1 MARLFSE
8 EVLAGLHSDGP
19 RNRAESGGAA
29 GVGGGS
35 GDIPLL
41 GFDCG
46 SSPPDPRTDAVPLIP
61 VRMLNEFTYC
71 HRLAYLEWVQGEW
84 SDSLDTLDGEF
95 GHRNVDRDD
104 QRPVPAGTRPT
115 SQDGVESGEMA
126 AATGPTAGDP
136 PVDPAADLVDS
147 LPAAPT
153 EQPVQYARHTPRP
166 AAAPEG
172 EDVLHARSL
181 QLESPREG
189 LVAKLDLLELEG
201 NVVTP
206 VDYKRGKP
214 PANGVGA
221 WEPELVQLCAQA
233 LILRDNGYQCES
245 GVLYYIAARRRV
257 PVMFDSLLVERTR
270 ELVRGLREMAAR
282 GTIPPPLED
291 SPKCPRCSLVGIC
304 LPDETNFV
312 RAWQTG
318 AEPVPPIPEPA
329 LNPGETGTQDTPR
342 HESRRL
348 SGDEVGDELLKM
360 FGGDVADG
368 VSPGQLP
375 EPVIPAGRPIASQG
389 SSATKPPD
397 KPASKV
403 RRLLPELSQAL
414 PLYVQTQGTVVGKAG
429 DRLTVKLQGSE
440 LASLR
445 LLDVSQVCLFGNVM
459 VSAQALRELMGRGI
473 PIVHLSYG
481 GWFCGLT
488 MGLTH
493 RNVEL
498 RIRQYQLAGDE
509 LGALRIARALVAGKL
524 RNCRTLLR
532 RHLPESRGE
541 VLKQL
546 ADWTRRVERA
556 DSAATLLGLE
566 GMAAKS
572 YFADF
577 FSLLP
582 DQPQFDPRGRN
593 RRPPRDPVNAVLS
606 FVYALLTKEVAVA
619 LQSVGFD
626 ALLGFLHRPRYGRP
640 SLALDL
646 MEEFRPLI
654 GDSTTLT
661 VFNNREVT
669 ADSFVFRAGGV
680 ALTEAG
686 RRAVMAAYERRLQ
699 HEVTHPLFGYKAS
712 YRRILE
718 VQARLLA
725 RHVLGEL
732 DQYPSF
738 TTR

>member
-1 MARLFSE
+1 MSRLFSE
-8 EVLAGLHSDGP
+8 ETLTGLPIVAAPSSPSSGASTQGADGLD
-19 RNRAESGGAA
+19 
-29 GVGGGS
+29 GS
-35 GDIPLL
+35 G
-41 GFDCG
+41 
-46 SSPPDPRTDAVPLIP
+46 SHAPDPRTDEVPLIP
-61 VRMLNEFTYC
+61 VRMLNEFAYC
-71 HRLAYLEWVQGEW
+71 PRLAYLEWVQGEW

-104 QRPVPAGTRPT
+104 QRHVPAGTLGRSATEPSDT
-115 SQDGVESGEMA
+115 PASG
-126 AATGPTAGDP
+126 P
-136 PVDPAADLVDS
+136 PPLDPAADLVEP
-147 LPAAPT
+147 LPSTPS
-153 EQPVQYARHTPRP
+153 EQAVQYARRQPRP
-166 AAAPEG
+166 AAEPEG

-181 QLESPREG
+181 HLESSREG

-201 NVVTP
+201 NVATP

-214 PANGVGA
+214 PANGQGA

-233 LILRDNGYQCES
+233 LILRDNGYECHS

-257 PVMFDSLLVERTR
+257 PVTFDAMLVERTR
-270 ELVRGLREMAAR
+270 ELVRELRTQAKR
-282 GTIPPPLED
+282 GTIPPPLDD

-304 LPDETNFV
+304 LPDETNFL

-318 AEPVPPIPEPA
+318 TEPPPPAPSPEQAPCVEPSA
-329 LNPGETGTQDTPR
+329 PLAGPSSDQVGDLLLQM
-342 HESRRL
+342 L
-348 SGDEVGDELLKM
+348 SGDSPENISPPVAEVARSASDGT
-360 FGGDVADG
+360 VAAG
-368 VSPGQLP
+368 TVS
-375 EPVIPAGRPIASQG
+375 IRPATANAMQPS
-389 SSATKPPD
+389 PP
-397 KPASKV
+397 KAV

-414 PLYVQTQGTVVGKAG
+414 PLYVLTQGAVVGKTA
-429 DRLTVKLQGSE
+429 DRLTVKLQGSD

-445 LLDVSQVCLFGNVM
+445 MIDVSQVCLFGNVM
-459 VSAQALRELMGRGI
+459 LTAQAIRELMGRGI
-473 PIVHLSYG
+473 PIAHLSYG

-488 MGLTH
+488 TGFTH

-498 RIRQYQLAGDE
+498 RIRQYQLAGDD
-509 LGALRIARALVAGKL
+509 LGSLRIARALVAGKL

-532 RHLPESRGE
+532 RHLPESEGA

-556 DSAATLLGLE
+556 ASAETLLGLE
-566 GMAAKS
+566 GMAAKA
-572 YFADF
+572 YFAGF

-582 DQPQFDPRGRN
+582 DHPQFDPRGRN

-606 FVYALLTKEVAVA
+606 FVYALLTKELAVV

-626 ALLGFLHRPRYGRP
+626 PLLGFLHRPRYGRP

-654 GDSTTLT
+654 ADSTALT

-669 ADSFVFRAGGV
+669 PDSFVFRAGAV
-680 ALTEAG
+680 ALTDTG
-686 RRAVMAAYERRLQ
+686 RRSVLAAYERRLQ
-699 HEVTHPLFGYKAS
+699 HEVTHPLFGYKVS

-718 VQARLLA
+718 VQARMLS
-725 RHVLGEL
+725 RHVMGEL
-732 DQYPSF
+732 DEYPSF